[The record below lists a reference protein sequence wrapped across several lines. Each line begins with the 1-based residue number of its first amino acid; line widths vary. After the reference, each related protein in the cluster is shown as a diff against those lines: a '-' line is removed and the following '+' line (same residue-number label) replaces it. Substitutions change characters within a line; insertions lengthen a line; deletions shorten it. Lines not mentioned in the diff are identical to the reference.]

1 LIYLK
6 QIFNP
11 KKMTE
16 ETNTTP
22 ETVVVDPT
30 PSEYV
35 STPEVAQTEP
45 TAEVEAP
52 VDTTSEE
59 PTPSVES

>member
-1 LIYLK
+1 
-6 QIFNP
+6 
-11 KKMTE
+11 MTE

-30 PSEYV
+30 PSEDV

-59 PTPSVES
+59 PTPSVEV